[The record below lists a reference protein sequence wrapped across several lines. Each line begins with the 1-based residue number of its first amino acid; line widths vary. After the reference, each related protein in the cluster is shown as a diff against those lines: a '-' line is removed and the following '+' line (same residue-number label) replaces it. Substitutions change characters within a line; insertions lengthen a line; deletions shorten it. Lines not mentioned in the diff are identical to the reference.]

1 MDCGNVTSHF
11 TYKILTQIKGV
22 NYLAKNVSDE
32 KLLESLLL
40 NGSVQ
45 GASADCKISQ
55 SAIYK
60 RLQNPDFRKK
70 YDQLQGLVLSAVAG
84 SLTQSLNDAVGC
96 LQSVI
101 NDKNV
106 AATVKVSA
114 SDALLRHCC
123 RYVETS
129 NILSRIER
137 LENQTDYS
145 V

>member
-40 NGSVQ
+40 NGSVS
-45 GASADCKISQ
+45 GAAADCGISQ
-55 SAIYK
+55 SAVYK
-60 RLQNPDFRKK
+60 RLQNEDFRQM
-70 YDQLQGLVLSAVAG
+70 YDRMQGIILASVSGALSQ
-84 SLTQSLNDAVGC
+84 SLTDAVLC
-96 LQSVI
+96 LKKIVTDENAPVGSR
-101 NDKNV
+101 V
-106 AATVKVSA
+106 AA

-123 RYVETS
+123 RYIETS